1 MNSFVN
7 GIDRHVDTLSLFLSR
22 RIPFVVWNNIYRK
35 RSIINLNLFWDEE
48 ILSFQDSDYNIQS
61 ILKGAKMK
69 FIDAPVDY
77 YWRMGG
83 NQKSIH
89 KQINKSLDH
98 LYSHCRFFSKIHS
111 YPLLF
116 K

>member
-1 MNSFVN
+1 
-7 GIDRHVDTLSLFLSR
+7 
-22 RIPFVVWNNIYRK
+22 
-35 RSIINLNLFWDEE
+35 
-48 ILSFQDSDYNIQS
+48 
-61 ILKGAKMK
+61 MK

-98 LYSHCRFFSKIHS
+98 LYSHCCFF
-111 YPLLF
+111 
-116 K
+116 